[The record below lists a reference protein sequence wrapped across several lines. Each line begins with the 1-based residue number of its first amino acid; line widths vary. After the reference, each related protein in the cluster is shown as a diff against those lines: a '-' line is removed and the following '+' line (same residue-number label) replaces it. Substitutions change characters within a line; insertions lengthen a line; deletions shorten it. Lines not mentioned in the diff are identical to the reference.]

1 MYNKEFWYDV
11 MRSGAILGVI
21 MAASRIVERYLL
33 FYSDME
39 LATASFLY
47 LGESILACVVFI
59 WLLVRFSRRRAL
71 QSDSRLGFSY
81 GMALSYIIL
90 VSMFTGIIVGVGDTL
105 FTSLMGYDGYVAG
118 TISRLYEVKSLYAGM
133 GINGSELKIFD
144 DVVHAVRTATQPTML
159 QSVFSSFSNYILYG
173 ALPGFII
180 AASVKRNPEI
190 GDMEF

>member
-11 MRSGAILGVI
+11 MRSGAILGII
-21 MAASRIVERYLL
+21 MAASRIVERYVL

-118 TISRLYEVKSLYAGM
+118 TISRLNEV
-133 GINGSELKIFD
+133 KIFD